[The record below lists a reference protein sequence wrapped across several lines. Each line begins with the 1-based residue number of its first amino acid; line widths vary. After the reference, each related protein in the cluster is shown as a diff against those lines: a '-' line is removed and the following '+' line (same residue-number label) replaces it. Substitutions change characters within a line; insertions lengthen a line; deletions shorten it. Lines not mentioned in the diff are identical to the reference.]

1 MTLRTSR
8 LYLRTL
14 QVVYD
19 LCYVFIV
26 VVGSPVIVLML
37 LVSGRWRAGILQRL
51 GFCPSREGT
60 RPAIWIHG
68 VSVGEVLAA
77 KELVNLIG
85 DQRPDLDVVLSTT
98 TRAAQEAA
106 HRAYPGRLVFYYPLD
121 FSFATRRAMDRIR
134 PSLVLL
140 MELEIWP
147 NMLLTASLR
156 GVPVLLANGRMSA
169 KSERDYLRLQHVIPE
184 PMDRIAHYCVQ
195 TEEYAARFRAV
206 GVPPQ
211 RLTITGNMKFDNV
224 ADRVGEGVRESYL
237 RRLGLSPS
245 AFVLVAGSTHSG
257 EESLVLGVHRAIR
270 ARDPGARLV
279 IVPRFP
285 ERFDEVESEIRGAG
299 FACERLSRLA
309 PEGPPSGSAPDAV
322 ILGDTVGEL
331 STLYCVADLVFVGG
345 SVTRRGGHSMIE
357 PAGLGKPVVV
367 GPGTRNFRDPVE
379 LLLSRG
385 GLVQARD
392 ERDVASALLALHA
405 DPARRREVGDRA
417 RQVCLESKGAT
428 RRILGILAGHIPR
441 PTPEAA
447 A

>member
-19 LCYVFIV
+19 LVYLFIV
-26 VVGSPVIVLML
+26 VVGSPVIVVML
-37 LVSGRWRAGILQRL
+37 LLSRRWRAGVLQRL
-51 GFCPSREGT
+51 GFCPRRESS

-77 KELVNLIG
+77 KELVNLIRE
-85 DQRPDLDVVLSTT
+85 QRPDLDVVLSTT
-98 TRAAQEAA
+98 TRSAQEAA
-106 HRAYPGRLVFYYPLD
+106 QRAYAGHLVFYYPLD
-121 FSFATRRAMDRIR
+121 FSFATHRAVSRIK

-147 NMLLTASLR
+147 NFLLTTSLR

-169 KSERDYLRLQHVIPE
+169 KSERDYLRLQHFIPE
-184 PMDRIAHYCVQ
+184 PMDRVAHYCVQ
-195 TEEYAARFRAV
+195 TEEYAQRFRAV
-206 GVPPQ
+206 GVPPD
-211 RLTITGNMKFDNV
+211 RITITGSMKFDNV
-224 ADRVGEGVRESYL
+224 ADRLPDEVRETYSK
-237 RRLGLSPS
+237 RLAISPG
-245 AFVLVAGSTHSG
+245 AFVLMGGSTHAG
-257 EESLVLGVHRAIR
+257 EESVVLDAYREIR
-270 ARDPGARLV
+270 LRDPSARLV
-279 IVPRFP
+279 VVPRHP
-285 ERFDEVESEIRGAG
+285 ERVVEVEALVRARGLG
-299 FACERLSRLA
+299 VVRLSQLGAAAQDGVDAR
-309 PEGPPSGSAPDAV
+309 DAV
-322 ILGDTVGEL
+322 VVGDTVGEL
-331 STLYCVADLVFVGG
+331 AKLYAVASLVFVGG
-345 SVTRRGGHSMIE
+345 TLTRRGGQNMME

-367 GPGTRNFRDPVE
+367 GPATWNFRDPVE

-392 ERDVASALLALHA
+392 ADAVGSALLALHA
-405 DPARRREVGDRA
+405 DPARRQEVGDRA

-428 RRILGILAGHIPR
+428 RRILGILAGHTPR